1 MFWRPSSQGISMKM
15 NERKLVL
22 TNATH
27 RAVDFVITLHM
38 LTSAAGKLSMHC
50 TRRPL
55 TTPIE
60 LPVISAIF
68 YTACRTSIPIPTGFH
83 ALLRAW
89 AYATAYLTPGLAPGR
104 SQRPTRRFSMTS
116 LRSEE
121 HTSELQS
128 LMCRSYAVFCL
139 KKKKINDNR
148 RNTYN
153 N

>member
-68 YTACRTSIPIPTGFH
+68 YTACTTSIPIPTGFH
-83 ALLRAW
+83 ALLRAL
-89 AYATAYLTPGLAPGR
+89 AYATAYLTPG
-104 SQRPTRRFSMTS
+104 
-116 LRSEE
+116 RSEE

-128 LMCRSYAVFCL
+128 LMRISHAVFCL
-139 KKKKINDNR
+139 KKTNPTTYSPHVQPNR
-148 RNTYN
+148 VHIRP
-153 N
+153 